1 MLATLLA
8 FAGCGGTGTPG
19 GPGTKTDGGQ
29 PDKRTVGKPAEETF
43 TIDVPLTSTKV
54 KQGESKSITFALKR
68 GANFDED
75 VTLKF
80 DNLPKGLTI
89 EPSSPK
95 IPKSEKEVRAT
106 IKAAEDAA
114 IGDFTIKVTGEPS
127 RGKPAANTLNVA
139 VEKAGS

>member
-1 MLATLLA
+1 CSFCFSSCSSCRSFSGGGHPPDAGKLLSRRERLMRIANCVLVLATLLA

-68 GANFDED
+68 EANFDE
-75 VTLKF
+75 
-80 DNLPKGLTI
+80 
-89 EPSSPK
+89 
-95 IPKSEKEVRAT
+95 
-106 IKAAEDAA
+106 
-114 IGDFTIKVTGEPS
+114 
-127 RGKPAANTLNVA
+127 
-139 VEKAGS
+139 